1 MIMYMTTLP
10 VADARAQLSRLID
23 EATTTHERFEISRNG
38 RRAAV
43 LLSADDYD
51 TLQDM
56 IAVLSDS
63 ELLTAHLEGRS
74 AIDAGD
80 YLDADQLAHAMR
92 KAGRLPR

>member
-1 MIMYMTTLP
+1 MYMTMLP

-23 EATTTHERFEISRNG
+23 EATTTHERFEITRNG

-51 TLQDM
+51 TLQDT
-56 IAVLSDS
+56 IAVLGDA
-63 ELLTAHLEGRS
+63 ELLTAHYEGRA
-74 AIDAGD
+74 AIDAND

-92 KAGRLPR
+92 GAGRLPR